1 VRHQAG
7 SGTGARRVRCGGRW
21 PGGVGLG
28 PIQNGSGS
36 GVGLVLF
43 MQAGMANPFQLFED
57 FSNNQ
62 TDSKFKIMKRV
73 VP

>member
-1 VRHQAG
+1 
-7 SGTGARRVRCGGRW
+7 
-21 PGGVGLG
+21 VGLG